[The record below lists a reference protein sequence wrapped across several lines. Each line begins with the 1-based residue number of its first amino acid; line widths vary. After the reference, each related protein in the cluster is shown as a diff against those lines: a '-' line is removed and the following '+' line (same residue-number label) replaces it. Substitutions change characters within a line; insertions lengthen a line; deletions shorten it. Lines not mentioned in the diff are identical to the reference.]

1 MGVITELKGAWSVW
15 RDRRRELN
23 DEAAQPVELVYTDKL
38 GNRWYAFKEP
48 MRMPGERALAALVA
62 SRRSDLNYTVEDERE
77 WLKAV
82 RTAANLGEFMDV
94 GYYLRVKE
102 DRIAWACEEATLL
115 DVAKCYFLLNDEPQ
129 SAFREDHQR
138 KKVAAWA
145 ADEDC
150 RAFFLREAHW
160 LTSGFSELSLADIPA
175 YLEERRTRIRTAS
188 KGKRSAKPGEPP
200 TVSPSVE

>member
-1 MGVITELKGAWSVW
+1 MGVIAELKGAWRVY
-15 RDRRRELN
+15 RERRRELA

-38 GNRWYAFKEP
+38 GNNWYAFKDP
-48 MRMPGERALAALVA
+48 MRMPGDRALAALVA

-102 DRIAWACEEATLL
+102 DRATWACEEATLL
-115 DVAKCYFLLNDEPQ
+115 DVAKSYFLVNDEPQ
-129 SAFREDHQR
+129 GQFREAWQR
-138 KKVAAWA
+138 KKAEAWA

-150 RAFFLREAHW
+150 RAFFLREAYW
-160 LTSGFSELSLADIPA
+160 LTRGFSELSLADIPA
-175 YLEERRTRIRTAS
+175 YLEERKKRIRTAS
-188 KGKRSAKPGEPP
+188 NERQSARPGARR
-200 TVSPSVE
+200 TASSSPE